1 MKCTRCEHEL
11 PTTALF
17 CGKCG
22 TPVTKTVT
30 PTPVEPPPADA
41 NLGLT
46 TAHSVQAQQAAARIQ
61 AAKWEEQRLAL
72 MQIQSTINSISQAQ
86 TSQKQDLDARLQR
99 LNQDSDERQIELN
112 QLIMGMRNLESRL
125 NQLSQTVQSPVS
137 VPALEFPES
146 FKLDPQDKSALLQV
160 LNSLQGRIDGLSR
173 DVQDQIRLG
182 GHVVSTTS
190 STGGEAPGLDVNVLL
205 RALRESWDSSW
216 QEHLLLLNE
225 RLSTDVP
232 ASLGDSSSGG
242 VDEAALAAHLSA
254 TVDASVR
261 VALSQRSMGAGSA
274 PDLSGITQEFA
285 QIRQD
290 LHRMASTLERVV
302 NHQAEVSERQVQM
315 LQQELISRGEAMQ
328 AQIQVQLQTQLES
341 VQQALLDQFDAR
353 WQQVLE
359 QNALKSSAPTTA
371 PDRMQKL
378 EPRLESRLEALFQ
391 HAPGASKDK
400 SSTPGHDDESG
411 QDAVPMW
418 LWVLLGGVSTV
429 TVVLGIIAAVKLLG
443 HH

>member
-22 TPVTKTVT
+22 TPVTKSVA
-30 PTPVEPPPADA
+30 PAPVESTPAEA

-99 LNQDSDERQIELN
+99 LNQDSDERQVELN

-125 NQLSQTVQSPVS
+125 NQLSQTVQAPVS
-137 VPALEFPES
+137 VPTLEFPES

-160 LNSLQGRIDGLSR
+160 LNSLQGRLDVLSR
-173 DVQDQIRLG
+173 DVHDQIRMG
-182 GHVVSTTS
+182 VHAPVVNATAS
-190 STGGEAPGLDVNVLL
+190 SGSEAPGIDVNLLL

-232 ASLGDSSSGG
+232 MSLDAPTSA

-261 VALSQRSMGAGSA
+261 VALSQRSVGVGSA
-274 PDLSGITQEFA
+274 PDLSGITQEFG

-302 NHQAEVSERQVQM
+302 SHQTEVSERQVQM
-315 LQQELISRGEAMQ
+315 LQRELTLRGETMQ
-328 AQIQVQLQTQLES
+328 AQIQLHLQTQLES
-341 VQQALLDQFDAR
+341 LQLALLDQFDAR
-353 WQQVLE
+353 WQQVLA
-359 QNALKSSAPTTA
+359 QNELKSPAPSQ
-371 PDRMQKL
+371 DRMQKL

-391 HAPGASKDK
+391 HAPGATKDK
-400 SSTPGHDDESG
+400 PVSPDQASGSG
-411 QDAVPMW
+411 QEPIPLWMW
-418 LWVLLGGVSTV
+418 VMLGGVSTL
-429 TVVLGIIAAVKLLG
+429 TVVLGIVATIKLLG
-443 HH
+443 SH